1 MRKFVIAS
9 ILALT
14 AGLASAEGNFGG
26 LQYNY
31 RDGYSADK
39 GVDQSG
45 YTLMLGT
52 SVAKNTDVDL
62 QTVFRRTDGTGN
74 ISNRLEAGLT
84 QKYDIADKLSAYVR
98 GAVGEKWNE
107 GTNFSYYSIE
117 PGVKYAVTPALGV
130 RVAYRYRDSFADN
143 KDYQTNTLRLA
154 TEYAVSKSGSVML
167 GYDRFYKDQQ
177 YNGLNLGYN
186 FKF

>member
-1 MRKFVIAS
+1 MRKFIIAS

-14 AGLASAEGNFGG
+14 AGLASADGNFGG
-26 LQYNY
+26 IQYNY
-31 RDGYSADK
+31 RDGYGADK
-39 GVDQSG
+39 GVNQNG
-45 YTLMLGT
+45 YTLVLGT
-52 SVAKNTDVDL
+52 SVAKNTDIDL
-62 QTVFRRTDGTGN
+62 QSVFRRTDGSGD
-74 ISNRLEAGLT
+74 ISNRLEAGVT
-84 QKYDIADKLSAYVR
+84 QKYSIDNKLSAYVR
-98 GAVGEKWNE
+98 GAVGEKWND
-107 GTNFSYYSIE
+107 GSNFSYYSVE
-117 PGVKYAVTPALGV
+117 PGVRYAVTPSLGV

-154 TEYAVSKSGSVML
+154 TEYAVSKDGSIVV